1 MFEEAPQVEVICR
14 DSSPVEFIFRG
25 RRFRIHSV
33 ISRWHESGG
42 WWKRLSHSGDHL
54 TFDDQPKAIYRVE
67 ALPLGV
73 LATFQLE
80 RDDTT
85 GQWSIKPQ

>member
-1 MFEEAPQVEVICR
+1 MFEETQQAEVICR

-42 WWKRLSHSGDHL
+42 WWKRISQGDGQPI
-54 TFDDQPKAIYRVE
+54 FDDQPKAIYTVE

-80 RDDTT
+80 RDDRT